1 MKVQEIITQQVI
13 DALERGVIPWR
24 KPWVGG
30 ENAPQNLETKRKYSG
45 INPFLLSLTA
55 FSSPYFLTAN
65 QVKKL
70 GGAITP
76 TAEGKTPLGTPIV
89 FWGHTDSKTDK
100 NKDGTP
106 ASYGFLRYY
115 RVYNTTQCT
124 GLDKHIPTPDTK
136 PADWSPIPG
145 AEAIIDGYVGQ
156 LSGVS
161 YTSNA
166 ATYSPRSDCIA
177 MPPKE
182 SFPVREGF
190 YSTMFHEMI
199 HSTGH
204 ETRLD
209 RFKKTPT
216 RGRYGSPSVE
226 YSKEELVA
234 EMGAAFLSAECGII
248 DETLD
253 QSAAYCLNW
262 AERLKGDAKLNI
274 ISAASQA
281 WKGHELILNKK

>member
-30 ENAPQNLETKRKYSG
+30 ENAPQNLETKRAYSG
-45 INPFLLSLTA
+45 INPFLLSLTS

-76 TAEGKTPLGTPIV
+76 NAEGKTPLGTPIV
-89 FWGHTDSKTDK
+89 FWGQTHSKTETK
-100 NKDGTP
+100 KDGKP
-106 ASYGFLRYY
+106 ATYGFLRYY

-136 PADWSPIPG
+136 PSNWSPIPG
-145 AEAIIDGYVGQ
+145 AEAIIDGYVDN
-156 LSGVS
+156 LSGVRYDS
-161 YTSNA
+161 DQA
-166 ATYSPRSDCIA
+166 AYAPISDCLQ
-177 MPPKE
+177 MPPRE

-190 YSTMFHEMI
+190 YSTMFHELI

-204 ETRLD
+204 KTRLD
-209 RFKKTPT
+209 RFEKQVKK
-216 RGRYGSPSVE
+216 GRYIDPT
-226 YSKEELVA
+226 YAKEELVA
-234 EMGAAFLSAECGII
+234 EMGAAFLSANCGII

-253 QSAAYCLNW
+253 QSAAYCKGW